1 MSNEMPITSTTTP
14 GTKSHTITPF
24 NFNDLAASTKNKIP
38 LNEPSN
44 VEPKKVV
51 RGEMVMPLSEANIYD
66 IGRYINSASPLSNYD
81 KLRLIENIW
90 KPSSAYNF
98 PVTLEGKEGNR
109 KEKKF
114 LPKWL
119 TEYTWLAYSE
129 LYDGAFCLPC
139 ILFGAD
145 TGHNS
150 KRLERLYTKPLISWT
165 NAHQRFTEHCKKEC
179 QMHTHAVPA
188 MQSFID
194 VMKGHQ
200 QSVKDI
206 VISRR
211 KELIEKNRRKLRSIV
226 ETVILCGRQTLA
238 FRGHRDDETCP
249 IGESNRGNFQA
260 LLDFRVLSG
269 DTVLKEHFETAPRN
283 ATYRS
288 KTIQNDLIDCCGEV
302 LRIDIVEEVK
312 EAGIY
317 SLMADESPDISK
329 KEQMPVSLRYVN
341 KQGEIL
347 EEFLKFVHCENGTSA
362 EAITEGI
369 TNLVQEVGLD
379 IQNVRGQG
387 YDGASNMSGEVT
399 GVARRI
405 TDINPLAIY
414 VHCGSHRLNLCVAAA
429 CSTQY
434 IKK

>member
-312 EAGIY
+312 KAGIY

-347 EEFLKFVHCENGTSA
+347 EKLRTLRKW
-362 EAITEGI
+362 
-369 TNLVQEVGLD
+369 D
-379 IQNVRGQG
+379 
-387 YDGASNMSGEVT
+387 
-399 GVARRI
+399 
-405 TDINPLAIY
+405 
-414 VHCGSHRLNLCVAAA
+414 
-429 CSTQY
+429 
-434 IKK
+434 